1 MRKTPHKILKTKQT
15 SHTITNKH
23 FYNNKMDGF
32 CQKPKTNS
40 TKPNALF
47 NLKLHRKKQ
56 IRAIRAP
63 NQILK
68 STTANPLSFHAKCNR
83 TNPSSEIEYPHLH
96 GDAIDNT
103 RV

>member
-1 MRKTPHKILKTKQT
+1 
-15 SHTITNKH
+15 
-23 FYNNKMDGF
+23 MDGF

-68 STTANPLSFHAKCNR
+68 TTTANPLSFHAKCNR